1 MYIYT
6 HIYIIYIIYN
16 VFFSPTPSRSPL
28 LPSHP
33 TSCSFFSFYKKNPSK
48 KIKTK
53 MPKQNKK
60 STKKHMK
67 FIFSDQLLLGIDL
80 PWSVVDIPSD
90 TLLKKIDFPLPTGI
104 NGK

>member
-1 MYIYT
+1 M
-6 HIYIIYIIYN
+6 
-16 VFFSPTPSRSPL
+16 FSFPQL
-28 LPSHP
+28 LPYLP
-33 TSCSFFSFYKKNPSK
+33 SFLLTQLHAPFSLSIKKNPSK
-48 KIKTK
+48 KIKTN

-67 FIFSDQLLLGIDL
+67 FIFSDQLLLSIDL

-90 TLLKKIDFPLPTGI
+90 MLLKKIDFPLPTGI